1 MDEET
6 TQNMNDGRSFE
17 ERIFLELRAMN
28 ARLASLEERVERRLM
43 ETRPIWEAV
52 QAQLKQMN
60 KKLDVIIL
68 DIYEMRTEIKILD
81 DRVTSLENTRSR
93 M

>member
-1 MDEET
+1 M
-6 TQNMNDGRSFE
+6 DGRSFE
-17 ERIFLELRAMN
+17 ERIFQELKAIN
-28 ARLASLEERVERRLM
+28 ARLISLEERLTSLEERVERRLM

-60 KKLDVIIL
+60 KKLDVIVL
-68 DIYEMRTEIKILD
+68 DIYNMRTEIKSLD
-81 DRVTSLENTRSR
+81 DRVTSLENTPSR